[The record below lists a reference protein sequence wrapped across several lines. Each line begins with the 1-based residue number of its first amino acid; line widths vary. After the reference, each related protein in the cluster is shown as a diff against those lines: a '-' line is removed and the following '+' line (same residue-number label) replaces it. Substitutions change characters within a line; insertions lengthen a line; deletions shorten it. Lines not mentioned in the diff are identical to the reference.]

1 MESGLQGPSRT
12 ALMAAMGRA
21 LHRDGPP
28 PHILD
33 DWLAAGL
40 AGEEGH
46 TILDGMRANVSAAR
60 LHAFHSWTASRSRFV
75 EDFVL
80 NAVADGIEQYV
91 ILGAGIDSF
100 AYRYPDLIERLTIFE
115 VDHPLSQAWKRHRL
129 EELDISVPRN
139 VVFAAVDFETQSLE
153 DGLHAGGFAFERP
166 AVVSWIGVTMYL
178 AHNAIVATL
187 DTVAGCAPGTRLVL
201 SIDQPPE
208 VLDDDGRALLADVR
222 GTVARM
228 GKPFISLF
236 RRDEM
241 ERLLLEHGFDS
252 VGHFGAPDATLR
264 YFGGT
269 GMGMPDVQR
278 LVTAVVSFGGS

>member
-1 MESGLQGPSRT
+1 
-12 ALMAAMGRA
+12 MAAMGRV

-28 PHILD
+28 PRILD
-33 DWLAAGL
+33 DWLAADL
-40 AGEEGH
+40 AGEEGR
-46 TILDGMRANVSAAR
+46 TILDGMRANVTPAR
-60 LHAFHSWTASRSRFV
+60 LHAFQAWTASRARFV

-80 NAVADGIEQYV
+80 SAVADDIDQYV

-100 AYRYPDLIERLTIFE
+100 AYRYPDLVERLTIFE

-129 EELDISVPRN
+129 QELHISVPRN
-139 VVFAAVDFETQSLE
+139 VVFAAVDFERQSLQ
-153 DGLHAGGFAFERP
+153 DGLHAGDFAFERP

-178 AHNAIVATL
+178 AHDAIVATL
-187 DTVAGCAPGTRLVL
+187 DTVAGCAPGTRIVL

-208 VLDDDGRALLADVR
+208 VLDDDGRALLADVS
-222 GTVARM
+222 GTAARM
-228 GKPFISLF
+228 GEPFISLF

-241 ERLLLEHGFDS
+241 EQLLREHGFGS

-269 GMGMPDVQR
+269 AMGIPDVQR
-278 LVTAVVSFGGS
+278 LVTAVVSFGDG